1 MSLPQQ
7 KYREMVFQMLYSLDI
22 GQAKDDDLIDL
33 LMKELN
39 VTKKSARDAL
49 DRTREIFKNLP
60 QIDPVIEETAS
71 EYAFD
76 RIQTVERNVLRLGV
90 FEMLYDDQIPPKV
103 AIAEAIRIAR
113 KFGTPES
120 SHFINAI
127 LDAIYKKSQPK
138 E

>member
-33 LMKELN
+33 MMKELN
-39 VTKKSARDAL
+39 ITKKSARDAL
-49 DRTREIFKNLP
+49 DRTRAIFKNLP
-60 QIDPVIEETAS
+60 QIDPVIEATAS

-76 RIQTVERNVLRLGV
+76 RIQTVERNILRLGV
-90 FEMLYDDQIPPKV
+90 FEMLYDEQIPPKV

-113 KFGTPES
+113 KFSTPEAS
-120 SHFINAI
+120 QFINAI
-127 LDAIYKKSQPK
+127 LDAIYKKSQQK